1 MSYFEIKTKHL
12 TLKITL
18 EEVSKLHI
26 HEEIIPEMYEKLVE
40 KIKQDGFFKDPV
52 IVDEKTLV
60 VLDGMHRVAAAQT
73 LRFPYMPVCL
83 IDYDNPEVKLK
94 SWCRAVVK
102 ASGKIDEVLSA
113 IREVGLEV
121 DGLNDISVAFDLL
134 KSRKII
140 VAVVDG
146 KSLFVVKSPV
156 NDIKS
161 IYDWIKRVENA
172 LKDKGYEVK
181 YITEE
186 EAFELAKSGQVVAS
200 LITPVITKEE
210 VRSVALRGE
219 VFIHKAT
226 RHIVPARPM
235 NVRVPLEWLD
245 GSIPLDRA
253 RKLLTDYLER
263 RRIRTLPPGTVLDR
277 RYDEE
282 LFVFE

>member
-1 MSYFEIKTKHL
+1 
-12 TLKITL
+12 
-18 EEVSKLHI
+18 
-26 HEEIIPEMYEKLVE
+26 
-40 KIKQDGFFKDPV
+40 
-52 IVDEKTLV
+52 
-60 VLDGMHRVAAAQT
+60 
-73 LRFPYMPVCL
+73 
-83 IDYDNPEVKLK
+83 
-94 SWCRAVVK
+94 
-102 ASGKIDEVLSA
+102 
-113 IREVGLEV
+113 
-121 DGLNDISVAFDLL
+121 
-134 KSRKII
+134 
-140 VAVVDG
+140 
-146 KSLFVVKSPV
+146 PV

-181 YITEE
+181 YVTEE